1 MTTHPVPLPR
11 RPAPDQPG
19 AGRRVLVAHPS
30 AELYGS
36 DRVLLESVL
45 ALRSAGWQVHVAL
58 SDEGP
63 LRALIEAS
71 GATVVRAGVPVVRK
85 ALLSP
90 VGLVRF
96 AVDLMRAAVPTVR
109 LLRAVRPDVVYV
121 NTVTVPAWIPLARLT
136 GARVVCHVHEAED
149 DVPAPV
155 RVALASPLL
164 AAQAVVVNSRA
175 SLGVLTRALPM
186 LRRRASVV
194 YNGVPGPGPDQVRPP
209 REQLTGRV
217 RLALVGRISPRK
229 GTDVA
234 VEALQ
239 RLVAEGVD
247 AELALAGNVFPGY
260 EWFEQQVREQVER
273 AGLSDRVQ
281 WLGMLPEVW
290 GCLADADI
298 ALVPSRVEPF
308 GNAAVEALL
317 AQRPVVAGDTQGL
330 REIVT
335 PGVNG
340 LLCLPGD
347 AASLAAAIHQT
358 ITDWPAA
365 RSAAGPAREA
375 AEQRFGVAR
384 YRADIV
390 STLARLAPRGAR
402 PTRRIPFRSKENHR

>member
-1 MTTHPVPLPR
+1 MIL
-11 RPAPDQPG
+11 
-19 AGRRVLVAHPS
+19 
-30 AELYGS
+30 
-36 DRVLLESVL
+36 
-45 ALRSAGWQVHVAL
+45 
-58 SDEGP
+58 
-63 LRALIEAS
+63 
-71 GATVVRAGVPVVRK
+71 
-85 ALLSP
+85 
-90 VGLVRF
+90 
-96 AVDLMRAAVPTVR
+96 
-109 LLRAVRPDVVYV
+109 
-121 NTVTVPAWIPLARLT
+121 LARLT

-149 DVPAPV
+149 DVPAPAV
-155 RVALASPLL
+155 RCLGELL
-164 AAQAVVVNSRA
+164 PAVQAVVVHSRA
-175 SLGVLTRALPM
+175 SRE
-186 LRRRASVV
+186 RASAPRRCQPS
-194 YNGVPGPGPDQVRPP
+194 GVGGLQRCPRAWPDQVRPP
-209 REQLTGRV
+209 RESSRRAGF
-217 RLALVGRISPRK
+217 GWHWSGGSSPRK

-247 AELALAGNVFPGY
+247 AELTLAGNVFPGY
-260 EWFEQQVREQVER
+260 EWFEQQVRERVEQ

-308 GNAAVEALL
+308 GNAAVEAIL

-340 LLCLPGD
+340 RLCLPGD
-347 AASLAAAIHQT
+347 AASLASAIQQT
-358 ITDWPAA
+358 IADWPAA

-390 STLARLAPRGAR
+390 STLAQLAPRAAR
-402 PTRRIPFRSKENHR
+402 QSRRIPFRSKENHR